1 MQVLRKNLKML
12 WLIPFWLLAIQ
23 PAPAG
28 EPMTKEGYVHAVVR
42 GAGMLAGQTPA
53 PAPEETAFREEMERR
68 KDELLANS
76 VRVTHPAMLSAAQL
90 AQAKKNAAET
100 DWGRDWV
107 KSQISAADA
116 FLGQGEGFVE
126 QLLTP
131 LTPWFE
137 YGFTCPNCV
146 GRLSQEGVGSSLV
159 EWSVSEPEI
168 IRCKACGQAYPDA
181 AFEEIAPL
189 VCPRMG
195 QTLDFYL
202 NDAQREHSDDRS
214 GAYAWDWVGHP
225 MHMSFSGVV
234 RGAKA
239 GYAIRVSTSLAYA
252 YAFTGDVRYAE
263 GARAVLVRLAE
274 CYRQW
279 LYHDYWGGVAD
290 CDPLYAAW
298 HDKSLPLYWK
308 RHLAESVFAKDT
320 VERASMLQNYWGAGR
335 YHPSTDGISALD
347 SLCPAYDLTRDAHE
361 PGGNPVYSESDRAQ
375 IERDLLLEWLFGAEP
390 YLGGPGEASTV
401 NNKAPRLYQA
411 MAAVGKCLGIPEYMD
426 TALRGYEG
434 VRDQSFLYDGF
445 SKESPSY
452 TNMYLSAL
460 ITVPEMLHGFR
471 WPEEFSKRSGSVNV
485 YESDERLRLMFAS
498 VADQLTG
505 SGEYLP
511 LADTHVHSQPSQS
524 IIEVAVKRYP
534 ELRGRLPEP
543 LRKLSASEYSLFNMD
558 AADALGARS
567 DVLPELYYPAWMT
580 AILRHGA
587 GTADSTLALSFSP
600 EGGHRHLD
608 NLSLFYVDRGRDMLG
623 DLGYIGD
630 MPMNAWIRS
639 TKSHNLVVVDGE
651 DQEFGGREPEL
662 RMMVASPHVSVVEA
676 ASTAY
681 PQCDMY
687 KRTVALIKGPE
698 GQTFAVDIFR
708 VRGGKHHA
716 YRVFSEVAAS
726 DSDGD
731 ITFTGVD
738 MPVAAP
744 LPDYGASIAREH
756 IYGLQDMRKA
766 DVSDAPW
773 QAIWSDETAKYRLTM
788 LSRVETVEASHGP
801 GQETREEA
809 GRRVRYVDAIRRGE
823 NLQSA
828 FVAVHEPDG
837 QDGSF
842 PVRAAELP
850 PMADGG
856 GVVVQLDTAW
866 GNYLIFSEC
875 DVPVTVGEVQFQGV
889 FGVYC
894 QPANGKPWLM
904 AVGAETFQAGGSGFS
919 GQTAYWIGTADS
931 TSADTIT
938 TSAPRPGDW
947 PEASEDIQAYVIVN
961 DGAFTTGFPVSSTTD
976 NSVVTERFPLQEV
989 NTFALPAVRYVEMG
1003 S

>member
-1 MQVLRKNLKML
+1 MHLLRKNPGTILL
-12 WLIPFWLLAIQ
+12 ALLWLLAIL
-23 PAPAG
+23 PASG
-28 EPMTKEGYVHAVVR
+28 EEPLSKDEYVRAAVR
-42 GAGMLAGQTPA
+42 GAGMLAGQAPA

-68 KDELLANS
+68 KDAFLADS
-76 VRVTHPAMLSAAQL
+76 VSVIHPAMLSDAQI

-107 KSQISAADA
+107 NSQISAADA
-116 FLGQGEGFVE
+116 FLGQDEGFVE
-126 QLLTP
+126 QLLSP

-168 IRCKACGQAYPDA
+168 IRCKACGQTYPDA
-181 AFEEIAPL
+181 AFEETAPL

-195 QTLDFYL
+195 QTLNFYL

-252 YAFTGDVRYAE
+252 YTFTGDIRYAE

-298 HDKSLPLYWK
+298 HDKSLPLFWK

-347 SLCPAYDLTRDAHE
+347 SLCLAYDLTCDARGPDGE
-361 PGGNPVYSESDRAQ
+361 VIYSENDRTR

-390 YLGGPGEASTV
+390 YLGGPGEALTV

-411 MAAVGKCLGIPEYMD
+411 MAAVGKCLGVPGYVD

-434 VRDQSFLYDGF
+434 VRDQSFLFDGF

-460 ITVPEMLHGFR
+460 ITVPEMLHGFQ
-471 WPEEFSKRSGSVNV
+471 WPGDFSKRTGTVDV

-498 VADQLTG
+498 VVDQLTG
-505 SGEYLP
+505 AGEYLP
-511 LADTHVHSQPSQS
+511 LADTHVHSRPSQS
-524 IIEVAVKRYP
+524 IIDVAVKRYP
-534 ELRGRLPEP
+534 ELRDRLPEP
-543 LRKLSASEYSLFNMD
+543 LRKLSASEYTLFNVD
-558 AADALGARS
+558 ASEALDKRTET
-567 DVLPELYYPAWMT
+567 LPELYYPAWMT
-580 AILRHGA
+580 AILRHGG
-587 GTADSTLALSFSP
+587 GTDASTLALSFSP
-600 EGGHRHLD
+600 EGGHRHQD
-608 NLSLFYVDRGRDMLG
+608 NLSLFYVDRGRDILG

-639 TKSHNLVVVDGE
+639 SKSHNLVVVDGE
-651 DQEFGGREPEL
+651 DQDFGGRRPEL
-662 RMMVASPHVSVVEA
+662 RMMATSPHVSVVEA

-681 PQCDMY
+681 PQCDIY
-687 KRTVALIKGPE
+687 KRTTALIKGPE
-698 GQTFAVDIFR
+698 GQTFVVDIFR

-726 DSDGD
+726 GSEGEL
-731 ITFTGVD
+731 TFTGVD
-738 MPVAAP
+738 VPDAAP

-756 IYGLQDMRKA
+756 IYGLQDTRKA
-766 DVSDAPW
+766 VASELPW

-788 LSRVETVEASHGP
+788 LSRVEAVEASHGP

-809 GRRVRYVDAIRRGE
+809 GRRVRYVDAIRMGE
-823 NLQSA
+823 DLQSV

-842 PVRAAELP
+842 PVRNARLLP
-850 PMADGG
+850 LADGD
-856 GVVVQLDTAW
+856 GVAIQLETAW
-866 GNYLIFSEC
+866 GNYAIFSEFE
-875 DVPVTVGEVQFQGV
+875 DPVSEEELLFQGS

-894 QPANGKPWLM
+894 QPASGQTWILG
-904 AVGAETFQAGGSGFS
+904 VGAETFQASGTGFDEK
-919 GQTAYWIGTADS
+919 TAYWTGTAVS

-938 TSAPRPGDW
+938 TSGPRPGDW
-947 PEASEDIQAYVIVN
+947 PDAAEGVQAYVIVD
-961 DGAFTTGFPVSSTTD
+961 DGAFTTGFPVRSTT
-976 NSVVTERFPLQEV
+976 NSSVVTERFPLQEV
-989 NTFALPAVRYVEMG
+989 NTFALPAVRYVELD